1 MLTTG
6 VRRLGVALFLASW
19 SFLIVV
25 DLHAT
30 IFGSVRGTI
39 VDVADHPVP
48 GAVVTLWGQSAR
60 AQTIT
65 SGADGSFGFQAVPLG
80 SYRIMAA
87 SGGLA
92 GPEVPVTV
100 ASGSAMEI
108 TLRIPSQTVSEN
120 VTVVGAAPVVDPRS
134 STTQTEVS
142 LREIAETAGADRS
155 NSVAMITSR
164 VPGSY
169 VVHDQLHVRGGH
181 QVDWLVDGVPV
192 PNTNIASN
200 VGPQFDPKDVDSLEV
215 QRGGFSAEYG
225 DRTYGVF
232 NVVPRTGFDRDRE
245 GDLTLSYG
253 SQRST
258 NDQVSFGDH
267 TLRTAY
273 YLSANANHTDL
284 GLETPIPTNLHN
296 AAGGGG
302 VFGTF
307 IMMPS
312 SADQLRAVG
321 SVRRDAYQI
330 PNDEEL
336 AAQGV
341 RDRQREADAFLN
353 LTWARMQSSNALLTI
368 SPFFHDNSAD
378 FEGGPNDPISAD
390 DLRRSRYAG
399 AQLSFSDSFHKND
412 WRAGAFG
419 FDQSDDVR
427 FTIRENGVGGQSVS
441 QAEHPHGTLEA
452 LFAEDQFNALPWLTL
467 RGGVR
472 ATRFSAANRESA
484 ISPRAGVAVRLPWQ
498 GAVLRASY
506 GQYFQAPPLSTV
518 SGPLLQFAIDQGFG
532 FLPLRG
538 ERDRQSELG
547 LAIPIAGWAVDFAA
561 FRTEARNFFDHD
573 VLGNSNIFFPLT
585 IDRAH
590 IRGIES
596 TVQSPVSASMQVH
609 LAYSHQTVEGEGG
622 IAGGLTD
629 FTPPAGGR
637 FLLDH
642 DQRNTLSAGL
652 TWRLPHAAWAG
663 ATLNYGSGF
672 LRGDG
677 PAHLPPHTTI
687 DVAAGKGIG
696 SWTVKL
702 SAVNLT
708 NKEYLLDQSNT
719 FGGTHFAEPR
729 QVSASVGYRFHY

>member
-1 MLTTG
+1 MLAIP
-6 VRRLGVALFLASW
+6 VRQSRPVAVFIVAFALLVASDLG
-19 SFLIVV
+19 
-25 DLHAT
+25 AT
-30 IFGSVRGTI
+30 VFGTVRGTV
-39 VDVADHPVP
+39 VDAENHPVP
-48 GAVVTLWGQSAR
+48 DAVVSLSSESAGSQIVR
-60 AQTIT
+60 
-65 SGADGSFGFQAVPLG
+65 SGADGTFHFRAVPLG
-80 SYRIMAA
+80 PYRVMAA
-87 SGGLA
+87 KGGMA
-92 GPEVPVTV
+92 GSEMALTLS
-100 ASGSAMEI
+100 SGSALDV
-108 TLRIPSQTVSEN
+108 TLKIASQTVSEN
-120 VTVVGAAPVVDPRS
+120 VTVTAAVAPVDSRS
-134 STTQTEVS
+134 STTQTDVT
-142 LREIAETAGADRS
+142 RNDIAETAGADRS

-181 QVDWLVDGVPV
+181 QVDWLIDGVPV

-253 SQRST
+253 THRST
-258 NDQVSFGDH
+258 NDQVAMGDH
-267 TLRTAY
+267 TERTAY
-273 YLSANANHTDL
+273 YASVNANRTDH
-284 GLETPIPTNLHN
+284 GLESPIPRDLHN

-302 VFGTF
+302 LFGTF
-307 IMMPS
+307 VFLPNTV
-312 SADQLRAVG
+312 DQFRAVG
-321 SVRRDAYQI
+321 SLRRDAYQI
-330 PNDEEL
+330 PNDEEQD
-336 AAQGV
+336 AQGV
-341 RDRQREADAFLN
+341 SDRQRESDSFLN
-353 LTWARMQSSNALLTI
+353 LTWARMHSASSLLTI

-378 FEGGPNDPISAD
+378 FLGGPNDPISAD

-399 AQLSFSDSFHKND
+399 AQLSFTNSFHKND

-427 FTIRENGVGGQSVS
+427 FTIRDGAGGQSLS
-441 QAEHPHGTLEA
+441 QAEHPHGTLAA

-472 ATRFSAANRESA
+472 ATRFSAGDRESA
-484 ISPRAGVAVRLPWQ
+484 VSPRAGIAIRLPWHS
-498 GAVLRASY
+498 AVLRASY
-506 GQYFQAPPLSTV
+506 GRYYQAPPLSTV

-538 ERDRQSELG
+538 ERDRQSEVGLG
-547 LAIPIAGWAVDFAA
+547 IPIGGWAVDFAA

-596 TVQSPVSASMQVH
+596 TVQSPATARVQLH
-609 LAYSHQTVEGEGG
+609 LAFSHQTVEGEGG

-629 FTPPAGGR
+629 FAPPEGGR

-642 DQRNTLSAGL
+642 DQRNTV
-652 TWRLPHAAWAG
+652 TAG
-663 ATLNYGSGF
+663 ATLRLPRDAWVGATVNYGSGF
-672 LRGDG
+672 LEGDG
-677 PAHLPPHTTI
+677 PAHLPGHTT
-687 DVAAGKGIG
+687 DDLTAGERIG

-708 NKEYLLDQSNT
+708 NRRYQLDESNT
-719 FGGTHFAEPR
+719 FGGTHFADPR
-729 QVSASVGYRFHY
+729 EISASLGYRFHY